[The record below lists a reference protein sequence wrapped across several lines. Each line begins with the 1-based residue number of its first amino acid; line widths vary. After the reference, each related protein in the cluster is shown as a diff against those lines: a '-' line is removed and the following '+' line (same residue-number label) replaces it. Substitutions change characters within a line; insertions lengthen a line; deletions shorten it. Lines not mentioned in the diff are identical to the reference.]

1 MHGASSNFSGI
12 HPGLVLEVPRES
24 EGDWVL
30 CNYCLSCQYTCRTHC
45 SDLQLLC
52 VPMPPVKTPVHASG
66 FFGIF
71 YNVPENIL
79 GSELIQIC
87 MQLRLLR
94 HDCLAMRSTHTHTH
108 PLFCAKRELS
118 GKSRLLPHQG
128 SEEGFCPTHV
138 LTKADAANYAST
150 RRCSRPHAPSHIWD
164 VRVISSYTWR
174 PIVQHAW
181 PGWAAPAA
189 SSQCIL
195 RRGWPR
201 CGWPLGKTRLR
212 YSQSRCSMFCA
223 ASRHIFCM

>member
-1 MHGASSNFSGI
+1 
-12 HPGLVLEVPRES
+12 
-24 EGDWVL
+24 
-30 CNYCLSCQYTCRTHC
+30 
-45 SDLQLLC
+45 
-52 VPMPPVKTPVHASG
+52 
-66 FFGIF
+66 
-71 YNVPENIL
+71 
-79 GSELIQIC
+79 

-94 HDCLAMRSTHTHTH
+94 HNCLAMRSTHTHTH
-108 PLFCAKRELS
+108 THTHAHTPPLFCAKRELS
-118 GKSRLLPHQG
+118 GNSRLLHHQG

-201 CGWPLGKTRLR
+201 CGWPPGKTRLR